1 MSISVDCI
9 KKLWY
14 MHTMEYHSAS
24 GTNAILPF
32 ATTME
37 YHSASG
43 TNAILPFATTWVD
56 LEGILLG
63 EISQPER
70 GKYCMVSFVCGV

>member
-1 MSISVDCI
+1 MSISDDCI

-24 GTNAILPF
+24 GTNALV
-32 ATTME
+32 
-37 YHSASG
+37 
-43 TNAILPFATTWVD
+43 PFATTWGD